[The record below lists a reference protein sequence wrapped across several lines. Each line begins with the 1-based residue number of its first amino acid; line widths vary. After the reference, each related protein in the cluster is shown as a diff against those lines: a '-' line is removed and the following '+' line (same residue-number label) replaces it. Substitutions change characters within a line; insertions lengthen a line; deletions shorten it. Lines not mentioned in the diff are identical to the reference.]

1 MKRKPIIE
9 NGVIAGNVYDKSG
22 TRNPVARYLVSAF
35 TNTAQE
41 LALAVQPS
49 SIHEVGCGEGNLTRM
64 LCGLG
69 VPVRASDFSSEVVR
83 VAQAELANRGYRVA
97 WHVASIYDLDP
108 ATDAAEMVV
117 CCEVLE
123 HLEHPTR
130 ALEVLAR
137 LARPYLLVSVP
148 REPLWRAL
156 NVMRGKYLLQLGN
169 TPGHLNHW
177 TRRGFV
183 DFLSPSFD
191 IVDLRTPLP
200 WTVALCRAKGR

>member
-1 MKRKPIIE
+1 M
-9 NGVIAGNVYDKSG
+9 
-22 TRNPVARYLVSAF
+22 
-35 TNTAQE
+35 
-41 LALAVQPS
+41 
-49 SIHEVGCGEGNLTRM
+49 
-64 LCGLG
+64 
-69 VPVRASDFSSEVVR
+69 RASDFSSEVVR